1 MHTLKHFYILYL
13 YSKLKCIIND
23 ISNRLTKRV
32 SNMLR
37 QQMIKIHLYAHCND
51 LFLLKLNQKLNFDTS
66 PQPCLFAPMYVH
78 TYIHM
83 YAYARVSASKHVFVV
98 CVALVLPAPEV
109 PVPLGCRASYVR
121 LLSLHRTRC
130 EQVCVCV
137 CSHCSFI
144 SSAFGVCFVFPLC
157 FDSLLIKNN

>member
-37 QQMIKIHLYAHCND
+37 QQKIKIHLYAHCTD
-51 LFLLKLNQKLNFDTS
+51 LFLLKLNQKLNFDTP

-78 TYIHM
+78 TYVQTNVCICTSICLKTCFCCVRCSGT
-83 YAYARVSASKHVFVV
+83 AGSRGASA
-98 CVALVLPAPEV
+98 
-109 PVPLGCRASYVR
+109 
-121 LLSLHRTRC
+121 TRMSG
-130 EQVCVCV
+130 QL
-137 CSHCSFI
+137 CSF
-144 SSAFGVCFVFPLC
+144 A
-157 FDSLLIKNN
+157 LLTSHEM